1 MKKPRTENSMDD
13 NIGSS
18 DDSDSEVEVKYEKDL
33 AQRPV
38 KKMRSLLPIKTK
50 DGLVERTEECD
61 GKYLMKSLITSQLIE
76 WIDVTKISLC
86 L

>member
-1 MKKPRTENSMDD
+1 MDD